1 MLRSQRSTD
10 SGDELLMSLKKE
22 TERIKSRKQSRD
34 HKEKEKEIDID
45 GKKEKEK
52 ENIEKNE
59 KTEKTEKTDKRERK
73 DSTDKNE
80 KKEKKESKEGRDGK
94 VESSDDDNLKDF
106 GSEFEDLAR
115 GLDQHN
121 LIMKEMQFMM
131 IKIIEQ
137 VRTHLLLS
145 SSPIIFVLLDFIFF
159 LFACASYYFFEYLLF
174 CVFLF

>member
-10 SGDELLMSLKKE
+10 SGDELLASLKKE

-34 HKEKEKEIDID
+34 HKEKEKEKEIDID
-45 GKKEKEK
+45 GKKEK

-59 KTEKTEKTDKRERK
+59 KTEKTEKRERK

-121 LIMKEMQFMM
+121 SIMKEMQFMM

-137 VRTHLLLS
+137 VRTYAS
-145 SSPIIFVLLDFIFF
+145 FSVY
-159 LFACASYYFFEYLLF
+159 LFYHFRPS
-174 CVFLF
+174 

>member
-1 MLRSQRSTD
+1 MFRSQRSTD
-10 SGDELLMSLKKE
+10 SGDEVLMSLKKE
-22 TERIKSRKQSRD
+22 TERVKSRKQSRD
-34 HKEKEKEIDID
+34 HKEKEKEIDTE
-45 GKKEKEK
+45 GKKEKGK

-59 KTEKTEKTDKRERK
+59 KTEKRENRERK

-159 LFACASYYFFEYLLF
+159 IFFLFACASYYFFEYLLF

>member
-1 MLRSQRSTD
+1 MFRSQRSTD
-10 SGDELLMSLKKE
+10 SGDELLASLKKE

-34 HKEKEKEIDID
+34 HKEKEIDTE
-45 GKKEKEK
+45 GKKEKGK

-59 KTEKTEKTDKRERK
+59 KTEKRENRERK

-121 LIMKEMQFMM
+121 SIMKEMQFMM
-131 IKIIEQ
+131 MKIIEQ
-137 VRTHLLLS
+137 VRTWISICFLFS
-145 SSPIIFVLLDFIFF
+145 IFTNICFYHFSRLFIFF
-159 LFACASYYFFEYLLF
+159 CSLVLILLF
-174 CVFLF
+174 F

>member
-10 SGDELLMSLKKE
+10 SGDEVLMSLKKD
-22 TERIKSRKQSRD
+22 TERVKSRKQSRE
-34 HKEKEKEIDID
+34 HKEKEKEIDTE
-45 GKKEKEK
+45 GKKEKGK

-59 KTEKTEKTDKRERK
+59 KTEKRENRERK

-137 VRTHLLLS
+137 VRTHAS
-145 SSPIIFVLLDFIFF
+145 SSVFF
-159 LFACASYYFFEYLLF
+159 SYHFRPS
-174 CVFLF
+174 

>member
-1 MLRSQRSTD
+1 MY
-10 SGDELLMSLKKE
+10 
-22 TERIKSRKQSRD
+22 IY
-34 HKEKEKEIDID
+34 

-59 KTEKTEKTDKRERK
+59 KTEKTEKTEKRERK

-121 LIMKEMQFMM
+121 SIMKEMQFMM

-145 SSPIIFVLLDFIFF
+145 SSSIIFVYLDFIFLFFSCFPVPVVIFLNIFFFVSFFSNLLFSF
-159 LFACASYYFFEYLLF
+159 LFLASYLFILCGCCKLFLL
-174 CVFLF
+174 